1 MNLTKRVVSNHD
13 NNHDNKDII
22 AYNVSFNNGFEVEI
36 LNLGGII
43 TKIITPDKDGNLENI
58 VVGYKDIESYIENP
72 SYFGAIIGRTAGR
85 IYQGKITIDEVEYD
99 LAKNYNPNQGHGG
112 EKGFNSKI
120 WDVETLE
127 EENSITLKLH
137 TKSMDMEEN
146 YPGSLDVCVSFKIYE
161 DFKIEQTYEATTDKN
176 TLVNMTNHSYFNLS
190 GDIKRPITD
199 EYLTLDCD
207 YILELDETC
216 APTGEK
222 LNVINTPFDFKEEM
236 LIGNRIDDEH
246 KQIQIECGYDH
257 PFVLNNNKDQIKLK
271 DSISGRNMI
280 IDTDQKC
287 VVIYAMNFPDNVKLY
302 NGKENQRRHGICF
315 DTQSA
320 PIGKDMCFIQD
331 SLLNKDEKY
340 IQKTTYRFF
349 VN

>member
-1 MNLTKRVVSNHD
+1 MKLTKTLLKQI
-13 NNHDNKDII
+13 DNKDII
-22 AYNVSFNNGFEVEI
+22 SYNVSFDNGFEVEI

-43 TKIITPDKDGNLENI
+43 TKIITPDKEGNLENI

-85 IYQGKITIDEVEYD
+85 ICEGKVVIDDVEYD
-99 LAKNYNPNQGHGG
+99 LAKNYNPHQGHGG

-120 WDVETLE
+120 WDVETIE
-127 EENSITLKLH
+127 DENSITIKLL

-146 YPGSLDVCVSFKIYE
+146 YPGNLDVCVSFKIYE

-199 EYLTLDCD
+199 EHLKLDCD

-216 APTGEK
+216 VPSGEK
-222 LNVINTPFDFKEEM
+222 LSVKNTPFDFTSEN
-236 LIGNRIDDEH
+236 LIGERIDDNH
-246 KQIQIECGYDH
+246 KQIQIGCGYDN
-257 PFVLNNNKDQIKLK
+257 PFVLNESKEQIKLK
-271 DSISGRNMI
+271 DCTSGRNMV
-280 IDTDQKC
+280 IDTDQNC
-287 VVIYAMNFPDNVKLY
+287 VVIYTMNFPDNVKLY
-302 NGKENQRRHGICF
+302 NDKETQRRYGICF
-315 DTQSA
+315 ETQA
-320 PIGKDMCFIQD
+320 PPIGRNMCFIED

-340 IQKTTYRFF
+340 LQKTTYKFF
-349 VN
+349 VS